1 MKYIITLLVAVI
13 FITNQASAQQTGDP
27 IPADKGLSKQWYDEL
42 YHDHNQAVYRGEQL
56 KTIGMPI
63 GGIAA
68 GQLYIRG
75 DGTFARWWIAN
86 NAYNTGC
93 GSPGQMNMVTPFG
106 IAKNCYQTYTPESYV
121 DQGFKISIKTASG
134 KSFTKKL
141 NKEDFDNVSFIGE
154 YPIAIVNYEDK
165 RTPLPVSIT
174 MKAFTPFIPLDA
186 KESATP
192 GTYIIFKL
200 KNTSKEKLNIS
211 LAGWLQN
218 MVCEDLTGKAAGTL
232 RNRAISDKESASL
245 VMDMLEDK
253 RTSTIIKKE
262 TVFDDFESGNYN
274 NWTVT
279 GDAFADKPAKGN
291 LPDQNTVDG
300 YSGEYLVNSFYRG
313 DDTKGTMTSKEFV
326 INDDYINFLIGGG
339 NLRGLTCMNLVVDGQ
354 IVMSE
359 TGNDSEVLS
368 PKGWNVTAW
377 KGRKAHLQ
385 IVDNATGP
393 WGHINVDR
401 IVFSNT
407 ATGWINDLKNHPY
420 MGNVALTILDAN
432 GEVITNIDNNSKAES
447 TKKLGDNLVGQVG
460 TKLWLAPGEERDIVF
475 MLTWFFPNRPQQYNG
490 FNFGNALPTA
500 GPAIGNMYANWYSSA
515 PDVAHWMRDN
525 RQRLTT
531 LTDLFHD
538 TYYNHTSLPYW
549 LNQRIMMP
557 VSTLASETCEW
568 WGDGKFYAYEGVGSC
583 NGTCT
588 HVWNYEQAL
597 AHLFPE
603 LERNIR
609 EKTDF
614 GTSFQ
619 DDGGISTRNGEDG
632 VKIDGHAGGIL
643 KAYREYLLSDNPNF
657 LSRNWD
663 KIKRATLY
671 IIHQDSLD
679 GKIDGMIGGQQPNTY
694 DVAFYGAN
702 TYVGSL
708 YLAALQSA
716 QKMAIIMN
724 DQAFADTCKAIYEM
738 GREQTIKRL
747 WTGQYFKQD
756 VDSKKY
762 PDEQYGDGCLS
773 DQLFGQTWAHILD
786 LGYVYPEDM
795 VRKTLASTWK
805 YNWTTDVGAYNKIHE
820 PGRFYASDKEPGL
833 LITTWPQND
842 YMKTGVM
849 YKDEVWTGVEYQVA
863 TNMIYDNMI
872 DEGLSI
878 VKGINER
885 YSPEKHNPWNEVE
898 CGDHYARAMASW
910 GVLLALEDYNY
921 NGPEGELSFAP
932 KLTPQNFESFFTTA
946 KGWGNLSQQQ
956 LENVQKDELQLKY
969 GELRLKQFTI
979 NMVGNTVPK
988 TVSLYIDGKNVDVKW
1003 ERDGQE
1009 VIIHDFDQTLYAG
1022 QTLKA
1027 EIGTAN

>member
-1 MKYIITLLVAVI
+1 MSYKIPLFLAIMLIATR
-13 FITNQASAQQTGDP
+13 ASAQQTGDP
-27 IPADKGLSKQWYDEL
+27 IPADKGLSKQWYHDL
-42 YHDHNQAVYRGEQL
+42 YNDNTQTVYRGEQL

-93 GSPGQMNMVTPFG
+93 GSPGQMDMVTPFG

-134 KSFTKKL
+134 KSITRKL
-141 NKEDFDNVSFIGE
+141 DKEDFDDLSFIGE
-154 YPIAIVNYEDK
+154 YPIATVNYSDK
-165 RTPLPVSIT
+165 RKPLPLSIT

-192 GTYIIFKL
+192 GTYIIFKI
-200 KNTSKEKLNIS
+200 KNTSKEKLDIN

-218 MVCEDLTGKAAGTL
+218 MVCQDIAGKAAGTL
-232 RNRAISDKESASL
+232 RNRAVSDVQSASL
-245 VMDMLEDK
+245 VMDMVADK
-253 RTSTIIKKE
+253 STSSITKKE
-262 TVFDDFESGNYN
+262 TVFDDFESGKYN

-279 GDAFADKPAKGN
+279 GEAFANKPAKGN
-291 LPDQNTVDG
+291 LPDQNTVSG
-300 YSGEYLVNSFYRG
+300 YSGDYLVNSFYHG
-313 DDTKGTMTSKEFV
+313 DDTKGTMASKEFV

-339 NLRGLTCMNLVVDGQ
+339 NRKDSTCMNLLVDGKA
-354 IVMSE
+354 
-359 TGNDSEVLS
+359 VLS
-368 PKGWNVTAW
+368 ATGDNSEELTAKGWNVSAW
-377 KGRKAHLQ
+377 KGKIARLQ

-407 ATGWINDLKNHPY
+407 ALGWINNVTTHPY
-420 MGNVALTILDAN
+420 FGNVALTVLDPDA
-432 GEVITNIDNNSKAES
+432 EIITNTDNRARSES
-447 TKKLGDNLVGQVG
+447 TKKLGEKLVGEAG
-460 TKLWLAPGEERDIVF
+460 LNLSLAPGQERDVVF
-475 MLTWFFPNRPQQYNG
+475 MLTWYFPSRPQEYNG
-490 FNFGNALPTA
+490 FDFGKALPTE

-515 PDVAHWMRDN
+515 LDVAHWMRDN

-531 LTDLFHD
+531 LTGLFHD
-538 TYYNHTSLPYW
+538 TYYKHTTLPYW
-549 LNQRIMMP
+549 LNQRLMMP

-619 DDGGISTRNGEDG
+619 DDGGIATRNGEDG

-657 LSRNWD
+657 LSRNWE
-663 KIKRATLY
+663 KIKKATIY

-708 YLAALQSA
+708 YLVALQSA
-716 QKMAIIMN
+716 QKMALIMN
-724 DQAFADTCKAIYEM
+724 DHTFADTCKAIYEM
-738 GREQTIKRL
+738 GREQTVKRL
-747 WTGQYFKQD
+747 WTGQYFRQD
-756 VDSKKY
+756 VDNKKY

-773 DQLFGQTWAHILD
+773 DQLFGQTWAHILN
-786 LGYVYPEDM
+786 LGYIYPEDM
-795 VRKTLASTWK
+795 VKKTLASTWK

-820 PGRFYASDKEPGL
+820 PNRFYAADKEPGL
-833 LITTWPQND
+833 LITTWPGND
-842 YMKTGVM
+842 YLQTGVM
-849 YKDEVWTGVEYQVA
+849 YKNEVWTGVEYQVA

-872 DEGLSI
+872 DEGISI
-878 VKGINER
+878 VKGIHER

-921 NGPEGELSFAP
+921 NGPKGELSFAP

-956 LENVQKDELQLKY
+956 KPGVQKDELRLKY
-969 GELRLKQFTI
+969 GELHLTQFTVSLVDNKI
-979 NMVGNTVPK
+979 PK
-988 TVSLYIDGKNVDVKW
+988 TVSLYVDGKIIAANW
-1003 ERDGQE
+1003 ERDGQKV
-1009 VIIHDFDQTLYAG
+1009 VISDFDQTIYAG

-1027 EIGTAN
+1027 EISTNN